1 MLYLTHK
8 NEYILLM
15 DPDDMHINENLF
27 EKLYDYN
34 SKYNLDITEFL
45 VSQQIE
51 GNNDIFFPEIHFA
64 NHYHNFG
71 QNIIYQPKL

>member
-1 MLYLTHK
+1 M
-8 NEYILLM
+8 YIK
-15 DPDDMHINENLF
+15 ENLF

>member
-45 VSQQIE
+45 VWHRIE
-51 GNNDIFFPEIHFA
+51 GNNEIFFPKSQSG
-64 NHYHNFG
+64 NHSHNFNK
-71 QNIIYQPKL
+71 NI

>member
-45 VSQQIE
+45 DS
-51 GNNDIFFPEIHFA
+51 
-64 NHYHNFG
+64 
-71 QNIIYQPKL
+71 